1 MKCFSSVLALV
12 VVGLLAG
19 VALGDEFL
27 QGIGDGYNMSPTNDR
42 FYVGSDKAFI
52 GAGMDLSGVGLSSGG
67 SWATMISPQYFI
79 SAYHDH
85 PGAGQTVTF
94 YPGDTTAGGGYTFT
108 VDSTYITTSYNGSPS
123 DVYIGKLTTPIPA
136 ADHIASYP
144 VLQLPN
150 NNSYVGMTIYTY
162 GYPNRLGENV
172 ISSVSPYTEVGEQ
185 QMGMFFNYDVPGVGL
200 SESYLMGGDSGGPSF
215 SVYDGQLVLMGEH
228 FSNWGTSGLPGAP
241 GNVWPTAG
249 DGSWWSVDGFLPNY
263 VGQIDASLP
272 ADQQIALVQPV
283 PEPITMTT
291 LALALGGLGA
301 YLKRR
306 KAQASRQRA

>member
-1 MKCFSSVLALV
+1 MKRFSTVLALV

-19 VALGDEFL
+19 VALGDEYL

-42 FYVGSDKAFI
+42 FYVGTDKAFI

-94 YPGDTTAGGGYTFT
+94 YAGNSYSSPSYTGT
-108 VDSTYITTSYNGSPS
+108 VDSSYILTSYNGSPS

-136 ADHIASYP
+136 SSHIASYP

-150 NNSYVGMTIYTY
+150 NSSYLGMTVYTY
-162 GYPNRLGENV
+162 GYPNRLGTNV
-172 ISSVSPYTEVGEQ
+172 ISSVGTYNEAGESQ
-185 QMGMFFNYDVPGVGL
+185 TGMFYNYDSSGGL

-215 SVYDGQLVLMGEH
+215 SEVGGQLVLMGEH

-241 GNVWPTAG
+241 GNVWPTTG
-249 DGSWWSVDGFLPNY
+249 DGSWWSVDGFLPAY
-263 VGQIDASLP
+263 VGQIDAALP
-272 ADQQIALVQPV
+272 ADQQLALVQPV
-283 PEPITMTT
+283 PEPITMTS
-291 LALALGGLGA
+291 LALAMGGLGA

-306 KAQASRQRA
+306 KAQSSANRV